1 VQIGHCY
8 SMFETKH
15 IKTQFAN
22 DFHFMLARRDALPQS
37 ISFKLIPQL
46 KY

>member
-1 VQIGHCY
+1 
-8 SMFETKH
+8 MFETKQ

-22 DFHFMLARRDALPQS
+22 DFHFSLTLEDASPQS
-37 ISFKLIPQL
+37 ISFKLIPRL